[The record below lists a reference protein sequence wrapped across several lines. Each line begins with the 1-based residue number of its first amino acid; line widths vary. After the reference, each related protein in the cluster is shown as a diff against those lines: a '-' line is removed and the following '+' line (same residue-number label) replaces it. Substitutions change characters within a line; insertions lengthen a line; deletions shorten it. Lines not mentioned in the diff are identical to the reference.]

1 MISHKDSHPTGS
13 SGAVK
18 VEQVQKKLTL
28 VTLDGPELGVKTTR
42 SQLRIVPVQP
52 QKLPVLDPTVMKD
65 WEIAEAAET
74 YMKPIHT
81 LAEELG
87 LADDEVIPMGKQL
100 AKIDYI
106 KAMKRLAGNPSA
118 KYIDVTAITPTP
130 LGEGKTT
137 TVIGLIEGLGQ
148 LNKRVTGA
156 IRQPSGGPTF
166 NIKGSAAGGGL
177 AQCIPLT
184 PFSIRFTG
192 DIDCITNAHNLAMVA
207 LTARMQH
214 ERNYDDARLAKS
226 GLKRLDIDPERVQIK
241 GIMDFCAQSL
251 RNIVIGQ
258 GGKMDGFEMKSG
270 FAISVS
276 SELMA
281 ILAIARDLKDLRE
294 RIARIVV
301 AYDKQ
306 GGEVT
311 TADLE
316 VDGAMTAWMV
326 DTLNP
331 SLVQTVEGQPVLVH
345 AGPFAN
351 IAIGQSSIIADR
363 LASKLADYHVT
374 ESGFGSDIG
383 FEKFWNLKCRAS
395 GLKPDAVVIV
405 ATIRALKMHGGGPA
419 VKPGVALDKT
429 YTEENL
435 ELLEKGCENLIAH
448 IDIVKRSG
456 VRPVVCVNSFYTDTP
471 AEVEL
476 VKRIA
481 REHGALAA
489 LSEHW
494 LKGGKGAIELAEAVI
509 TACEEENEFDFLYD
523 DNMSLSEQIDRLAR
537 EVYGADGVSYSDEAM
552 VKLRQIESSNGEY
565 AGFNI
570 CMVKTHLSL
579 SHDPELKGRPK
590 GWTLPIR
597 DFMVYKGAGFIVPIA
612 GQIKLMPG
620 TASNPAFRHIDV
632 DVETGKVTGLF

>member
-1 MISHKDSHPTGS
+1 MAS
-13 SGAVK
+13 S
-18 VEQVQKKLTL
+18 
-28 VTLDGPELGVKTTR
+28 DKTAH
-42 SQLRIVPVQP
+42 S
-52 QKLPVLDPTVMKD
+52 KLDPTKMKD
-65 WEIAEAAET
+65 WEVAEAAEAF
-74 YMKPIHT
+74 MKPVEQ
-81 LAEELG
+81 LAGELG
-87 LADDEVIPMGKQL
+87 LAADELIPMGRQL
-100 AKIDYI
+100 AKVDYI
-106 KAMKRLAGNPSA
+106 KAMKRLETNPSA

-137 TVIGLIEGLGQ
+137 TVIGLIEGLGV
-148 LNKRVTGA
+148 LGKRVTGA

-177 AQCIPLT
+177 AQCVPMV
-184 PFSIRFTG
+184 PFSLGLTG
-192 DIDCITNAHNLAMVA
+192 DIDRITNAHNLAMVA
-207 LTARMQH
+207 LTSRMQH

-226 GLKRLDIDPERVQIK
+226 GLKRIDIDPERVQLK
-241 GIMDFCAQSL
+241 WIMDFCAQSL
-251 RNIVIGQ
+251 RNIIIGR
-258 GGKMDGFEMKSG
+258 GGKMDGFEMESG

-294 RIARIVV
+294 RIAKIVV
-301 AYDKQ
+301 AYDKK
-306 GGEVT
+306 GREVT

-326 DTLNP
+326 ETLNP
-331 SLVQTVEGQPVLVH
+331 SLMQTIEGQPVFVH

-363 LASKLADYHVT
+363 LASKLSDYHVT

-395 GLKPDAVVIV
+395 GLKPDVVVVV

-419 VKPGVALDKT
+419 VKPGVALDKA
-429 YTEENL
+429 YIEENL
-435 ELLEKGCENLIAH
+435 ELLEKGCENLLAH

-481 REHGALAA
+481 RENGALAA
-489 LSEHW
+489 VSEHW
-494 LKGGKGAIELAEAVI
+494 LKGGEGAVELAEAVI
-509 TACEEENEFDFLYD
+509 EACEEEQHFEFLYD
-523 DNMSLSEQIDRLAR
+523 DSMSLTEKIDRLAR
-537 EVYGADGVSYSDEAM
+537 EVYGADGVSYSEEATD
-552 VKLRQIESSNGEY
+552 KLRRIESRQADY
-565 AGFNI
+565 AGFTV

-579 SHDPELKGRPK
+579 SHDPQLKGRPK

-597 DFMVYKGAGFIVPIA
+597 DFLVYKGAGFIVPIA
-612 GQIKLMPG
+612 GEIKLMPG
-620 TASNPAFRHIDV
+620 TASNPAYRHIDV
-632 DVETGKVTGLF
+632 NLETGKVTGLF